1 MADSAHASERSGADE
16 TGGPGSAPIVGVAG
30 LVAVAAV
37 AAVAV
42 AANALARCLHRTAR
56 LARETAELSVLS
68 RTDPLTDLHNR
79 RHVEE
84 YLAAAVS
91 AARRHHLPLSVLF
104 VDIDSFKR
112 INDQEGYEAG
122 DEVLRVVSDRIRL
135 ALRTED
141 LVGRWGGEEFV
152 AVLPTTDLAGAVVVA
167 ERIRAAV
174 ASHPVTID
182 GRDTE
187 VTVSVGCASG
197 GGEPA
202 ELIRRASCALRQA
215 KKAGKNRVVAAD
227 PPVA

>member
-1 MADSAHASERSGADE
+1 M
-16 TGGPGSAPIVGVAG
+16 AG

-135 ALRTED
+135 A
-141 LVGRWGGEEFV
+141 
-152 AVLPTTDLAGAVVVA
+152 
-167 ERIRAAV
+167 
-174 ASHPVTID
+174 
-182 GRDTE
+182 
-187 VTVSVGCASG
+187 
-197 GGEPA
+197 
-202 ELIRRASCALRQA
+202 
-215 KKAGKNRVVAAD
+215 
-227 PPVA
+227 